1 MLCFLYC
8 KYHLQICSLTLDIVF
23 DIICNTNNFFFF
35 TNSFYYKK
43 MWFVICEL
51 CLNKEIIFFQ
61 IYTVFLFQ
69 VFQFILQILIHL
81 EIIMFVHALRK

>member
-1 MLCFLYC
+1 
-8 KYHLQICSLTLDIVF
+8 
-23 DIICNTNNFFFF
+23 
-35 TNSFYYKK
+35 